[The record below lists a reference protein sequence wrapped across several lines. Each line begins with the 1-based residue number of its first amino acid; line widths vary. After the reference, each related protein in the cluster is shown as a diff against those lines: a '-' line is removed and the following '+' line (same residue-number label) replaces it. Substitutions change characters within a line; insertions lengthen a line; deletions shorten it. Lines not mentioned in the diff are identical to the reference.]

1 MKSSKNRLMRLFPL
15 TAVITAAL
23 VLLSFSMVT
32 AQEPPQPQPFP
43 IRPQPIIGGA
53 YLKSHHVSVSIADQV
68 AVTKVE
74 QVFVNPG
81 DRPAEGTYLFP
92 LPVGA
97 AVSNLT
103 MYINGQ
109 PVQAQILD
117 AKQAQAI
124 STETLPRLPDPA
136 FFQYVGRSAIQANV
150 VPIPAGEQR
159 KIEITYSQIVT
170 ADNGLIN
177 YTYPLKTDYAGSVAI
192 QDVAI
197 SVSVSSKDPISSV
210 YSPNPLVVISRT
222 DDRHFTAGFETT
234 GYRADQDFSLY
245 YGFASSARSANLL
258 TYRASASEDG

>member
-1 MKSSKNRLMRLFPL
+1 MKRSKSAIRRLFPL
-15 TAVITAAL
+15 AAIFTAAL
-23 VLLSFSMVT
+23 VLLSFSLVT
-32 AQEPPQPQPFP
+32 AQEPPQPLPPQPAP

-81 DRPAEGTYLFP
+81 ERPAEGTYLFP

-124 STETLPRLPDPA
+124 STETLPRPPNPA

-170 ADNGLIN
+170 ADNGLI
-177 YTYPLKTDYAGSVAI
+177 
-192 QDVAI
+192 
-197 SVSVSSKDPISSV
+197 
-210 YSPNPLVVISRT
+210 
-222 DDRHFTAGFETT
+222 
-234 GYRADQDFSLY
+234 
-245 YGFASSARSANLL
+245 
-258 TYRASASEDG
+258 